1 MRYLAAL
8 LGAIFLLSGLPI
20 LAGAPKHSQPKQFQ
34 SGHFQTGRL
43 PAPMAPPRASIRPSI
58 PIAASNQPD
67 RAAEDLLKQ
76 MLQAENSLAIAGDQ
90 VTTVS
95 QNGLDLTS
103 EQQVQRDGA
112 RSLRLEYQRPAR
124 LAGEQII
131 DNGRFYCHL
140 IPAKD
145 TLELS
150 PSRIQ
155 SLRVRVPEVIGQIR
169 SGHLL
174 VQSAGQG
181 SIAGHSCGIVQVA
194 ARSSSPVPWH
204 RFWIDPT
211 NGAQLRIEQYDAAGH
226 LQSASYYTAITY
238 SPHFD
243 AGTFRLPEAGSK
255 VVTSGF
261 ATPSLT
267 LDQVRVEAGFPV
279 PTPTYLPGGFT
290 FQAGSVSAGR
300 VGRVIEL
307 RYSNGANVLVL
318 FETSDS
324 ATAGPSQ
331 TQHPRHGVLFG
342 RQAGMKVVIIANVAN
357 GELEKVLLSLH

>member
-1 MRYLAAL
+1 MRYLTVP
-8 LGAIFLLSGLPI
+8 LGAILMIAALPLL
-20 LAGAPKHSQPKQFQ
+20 ARAVKHSQPKR
-34 SGHFQTGRL
+34 FQTGRL
-43 PAPMAPPRASIRPSI
+43 PAQRTVTRPSVRPSI
-58 PIAASNQPD
+58 PIAAPNPSD
-67 RAAEDLLKQ
+67 RTAENLLKQ
-76 MLQAENSLAIAGDQ
+76 MLQAENSLALVGDQ

-155 SLRVRVPEVIGQIR
+155 SLRVRVPEVINQIR
-169 SGHLL
+169 TGRLL

-181 SIAGHSCGIVQVA
+181 IIAGHACGIVQVA
-194 ARSSSPVPWH
+194 ARSASPVPWH

-226 LQSASYYTAITY
+226 LQSASYYTSITY
-238 SPHFD
+238 NPHFD
-243 AGTFRLPEAGSK
+243 TGTFRLPVTGSK

-267 LDQVRVEAGFPV
+267 LDQVRVQAGFPV
-279 PTPTYLPGGFT
+279 PTPTYLPSGFA

-307 RYSNGANVLVL
+307 RYSNGANAMAL
-318 FETSDS
+318 FETPDGASP
-324 ATAGPSQ
+324 GPTQ
-331 TQHPRHGVLFG
+331 TQHPRRGVLFG

-357 GELEKVLLSLH
+357 GELEKVLLSLR